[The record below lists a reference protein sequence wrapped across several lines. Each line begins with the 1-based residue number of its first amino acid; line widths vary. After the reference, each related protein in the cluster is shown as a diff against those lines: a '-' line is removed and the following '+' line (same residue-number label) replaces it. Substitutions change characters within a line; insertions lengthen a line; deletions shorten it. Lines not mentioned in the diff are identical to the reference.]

1 MYYDQQ
7 GVMKAAGAEA
17 EGAAI
22 NDLAEDEGW
31 LRAELCVRLFKYTLF
46 TLQNAEFASV
56 GSSFASVQRR

>member
-1 MYYDQQ
+1 MYYDQH

-31 LRAELCVRLFKYTLF
+31 LRAELCVRL
-46 TLQNAEFASV
+46 LQMPAFPSNHKMPNLLP
-56 GSSFASVQRR
+56 